1 MAGAEDA
8 GLSRLL
14 RPTVASRNSQLQA
27 MREAISKERSATIA
41 YSSQKSALGDSMK
54 LTPRH
59 LRSNTTMSSPSNA
72 LKQTG
77 FPLPSIDITLRD
89 QDEIS
94 DLTEDDAQGD
104 RYTRYA
110 GLGISRNTINHRK
123 LLDELRIKVH
133 STEQL
138 LQTPTNVKALNA
150 VGKKHNQLMN
160 ELKSKY
166 LNLGFFRSS

>member
-1 MAGAEDA
+1 MTSAEDA

-27 MREAISKERSATIA
+27 MREAISKERSATVA
-41 YSSQKSALGDSMK
+41 HSSQKSALGDSTR
-54 LTPRH
+54 LTSRH
-59 LRSNTTMSSPSNA
+59 LRSNTTMSSQSKT
-72 LKQTG
+72 LKPTG
-77 FPLPSIDITLRD
+77 FPLPSLEITVRD

-94 DLTEDDAQGD
+94 DLTEDDVQD
-104 RYTRYA
+104 DKYTKYA
-110 GLGISRNTINHRK
+110 GQGFNRSTVNHRK

-150 VGKKHNQLMN
+150 VGKKHTQLMN